1 MKTKTLRTIQ
11 EYLQPEIGR
20 KIRIFSLG
28 RKNNILISIYKKK
41 ECSVASFF
49 GGTTSN
55 GGEFSSYSSRC
66 SSP

>member
-28 RKNNILISIYKKK
+28 RKNNILIDKKRVQ
-41 ECSVASFF
+41 CSQLFWGF
-49 GGTTSN
+49 NFKWRGIQHLLQPL
-55 GGEFSSYSSRC
+55 F
-66 SSP
+66 

>member
-28 RKNNILISIYKKK
+28 RKNNILIDKKK
-41 ECSVASFF
+41 SAV
-49 GGTTSN
+49 
-55 GGEFSSYSSRC
+55 
-66 SSP
+66 